1 MWRRLEK
8 YVRQVSS
15 PMLLYAPPPVI
26 NICLLY
32 CVKYSRGTKIGHTIR
47 DTQQSYKPL
56 SDTCCWRSSKLEN
69 VYSTSIAKKKIL
81 LIVYENF
88 QKKNTDLDFLSNS
101 CQLIWQSPTST
112 ETQTEAKK
120 ILTSRPFYLA
130 WSLGYTYM
138 FKKISSPPPLF
149 SLKAKRERGEQVKER
164 VLTFFFESGERVWLQ
179 K

>member
-88 QKKNTDLDFLSNS
+88 QKKKHRF
-101 CQLIWQSPTST
+101 I
-112 ETQTEAKK
+112 
-120 ILTSRPFYLA
+120 
-130 WSLGYTYM
+130 
-138 FKKISSPPPLF
+138 F
-149 SLKAKRERGEQVKER
+149 SLEQLSANLTKSYFNWDTDRSKENINVSS
-164 VLTFFFESGERVWLQ
+164 VLSRLKPWIYIYV
-179 K
+179 